1 MNTVQTDGAP
11 VIVRGQVIS
20 TVGQLDNNNNY
31 VYFNIIDDDEEHDED
46 MQENEDEFHD
56 STIFNE
62 DGTFDIRGT
71 HATLNELHPDIFAII
86 DYYGLQSYYNVDED
100 GYDDDDEEEDYFDYD
115 ELQKIG
121 SVFVVKQ
128 KFRQLT
134 DIINAECCICLE
146 KLDDYV
152 TSTDEDGNAV
162 KQNKQISQIEEC
174 RHGFCSECL
183 FNWLKEHDMCPMCRT
198 VCKRI
203 NLCK

>member
-1 MNTVQTDGAP
+1 MNTVQTDDAP

-62 DGTFDIRGT
+62 DGTFDIRGIMQLWMNCT
-71 HATLNELHPDIFAII
+71 PDIFAII

-128 KFRQLT
+128 KFRQLH
-134 DIINAECCICLE
+134 
-146 KLDDYV
+146 
-152 TSTDEDGNAV
+152 
-162 KQNKQISQIEEC
+162 
-174 RHGFCSECL
+174 RHYQRRMLYLSG
-183 FNWLKEHDMCPMCRT
+183 KIGR
-198 VCKRI
+198 
-203 NLCK
+203 LCHQHRWGRQRRQTK